1 MNVGEMAQMLES
13 VLNPERYYQS
23 LGKDYATAKNVNVEI
38 CKGCGGECCQRCGC
52 DFSPDDFQEISFEY
66 LKQQMEKGY
75 ISIEYIDREQIYSD
89 FGVYILR
96 ARNQG
101 KPIVDAGY
109 GRRTPCILWTKEDGC
124 KLDYKYR
131 PTGGKLMKP
140 SAKIDRATGEHE
152 CPTSYSTRR
161 CVYEWKRYQH
171 ILLQLKDYFQDKDF
185 PCSL

>member
-75 ISIEYIDREQIYSD
+75 ISIENKFI
-89 FGVYILR
+89 VILEDIFLGQEIKESPSWMLAMAEER
-96 ARNQG
+96 RVFCGQ
-101 KPIVDAGY
+101 KKMDAN
-109 GRRTPCILWTKEDGC
+109 
-124 KLDYKYR
+124 
-131 PTGGKLMKP
+131 
-140 SAKIDRATGEHE
+140 
-152 CPTSYSTRR
+152 
-161 CVYEWKRYQH
+161 
-171 ILLQLKDYFQDKDF
+171 
-185 PCSL
+185 